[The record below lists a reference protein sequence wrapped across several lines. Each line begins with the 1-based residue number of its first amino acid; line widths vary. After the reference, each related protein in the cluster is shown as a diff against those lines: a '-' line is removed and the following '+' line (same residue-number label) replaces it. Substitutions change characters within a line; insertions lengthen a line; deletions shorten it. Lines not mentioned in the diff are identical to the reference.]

1 MQKRVQI
8 YVLVGLLV
16 LLAYVFFSS
25 QHGGSGVAGVFAND
39 TKFTPLNVDE
49 PQLRLDLLDELK
61 ELTYKGAHRDIFN
74 PNSVPIVIGDGGPAK
89 PTKPAYVSKGPR
101 VPEPPPP
108 VQVPGTLYGYATLQS
123 SGKRVAFFQEG
134 DDVLVVEE
142 GAEFLHGFRLIHVND
157 TIADVEEISSGRHAT
172 VQMTQP
178 DRAPNGGGGGGD
190 AGANQ

>member
-8 YVLVGLLV
+8 YVLVGLV
-16 LLAYVFFSS
+16 ALLAYVFFSS
-25 QHGGSGVAGVFAND
+25 QRDGSGVAGVFAND
-39 TKFTPLNVDE
+39 VKFVPLNVDE
-49 PQLRLDLLDELK
+49 PQLRLDLLAELK

-74 PNSVPIVIGDGGPAK
+74 PNSVPIVADSG
-89 PTKPAYVSKGPR
+89 PTKPGKPPF
-101 VPEPPPP
+101 VPHTVQPPPP
-108 VQVPGTLYGYATLQS
+108 IPPPQVPGTLYGYATLQT

-142 GAEFLHGFRLIHVND
+142 GAEFLHGYRLIHVND
-157 TIADVEEISSGRHAT
+157 TVADVVELSTGRHAT

-178 DRAPNGGGGGGD
+178 ERAPNGGGGGD

>member
-16 LLAYVFFSS
+16 VLAYVFFSS
-25 QHGGSGVAGVFAND
+25 QQGGSGVSGVFAND

-49 PQLRLDLLDELK
+49 PQLRLDLLHDLEKLK
-61 ELTYKGAHRDIFN
+61 YQGAHRDIFN
-74 PNSVPIVIGDGGPAK
+74 PNSVPINTDQASATPVK
-89 PTKPAYVSKGPR
+89 VRRQYPTVQQ
-101 VPEPPPP
+101 PPPIP
-108 VQVPGTLYGYATLQS
+108 PPQVPGTLYGYATLQS

-142 GAEFLHGFRLIHVND
+142 GAEFLHGYRLIHVND
-157 TIADVEEISSGRHAT
+157 TVADVVELSTGRHAT

-178 DRAPNGGGGGGD
+178 DRAPSGGGAGE

>member
-1 MQKRVQI
+1 MSKRVQI

-16 LLAYVFFSS
+16 VLAYVFFSS
-25 QHGGSGVAGVFAND
+25 QHGGSGVTGVFAND

-49 PQLRLDLLDELK
+49 PQLRLDLLAELK

-74 PNSVPIVIGDGGPAK
+74 PNSVPIAVDGG
-89 PTKPAYVSKGPR
+89 GPR
-101 VPEPPPP
+101 SPPRIRTGRRAGVPPQPPP
-108 VQVPGTLYGYATLQS
+108 VTVPGTLYGYATLQT

-142 GAEFLHGFRLIHVND
+142 GAEFLHGYRLIHVND
-157 TIADVEEISSGRHAT
+157 TTADVEEISSGRHAT

>member
-16 LLAYVFFSS
+16 LLAYLFFSS
-25 QHGGSGVAGVFAND
+25 QHGGSGVSGVFAND

-49 PQLRLDLLDELK
+49 PQLRLDLLASLR

-74 PNSVPIVIGDGGPAK
+74 PNSVPISTDSSTAPVKARHLY
-89 PTKPAYVSKGPR
+89 PTVQ
-101 VPEPPPP
+101 EPPPIP
-108 VQVPGTLYGYATLQS
+108 PPQVPGILYGYATLHS

-142 GAEFLHGFRLIHVND
+142 GAEFLHGYRLIHVND
-157 TIADVEEISSGRHAT
+157 TIADVEELSTGRHAT

>member
-16 LLAYVFFSS
+16 VLAYVFFSS
-25 QHGGSGVAGVFAND
+25 QHGGSGVTGVFAND

-49 PQLRLDLLDELK
+49 PQLRLDLLAELK

-74 PNSVPIVIGDGGPAK
+74 PNSVPINPDTAAAAPVK
-89 PTKPAYVSKGPR
+89 VRRQYPTVQQ
-101 VPEPPPP
+101 PPPIP
-108 VQVPGTLYGYATLQS
+108 PPQVPGTLYGYATLQT

-142 GAEFLHGFRLIHVND
+142 GAEFLHGYRLIHVND
-157 TIADVEEISSGRHAT
+157 MTADVLEISSGRHAT